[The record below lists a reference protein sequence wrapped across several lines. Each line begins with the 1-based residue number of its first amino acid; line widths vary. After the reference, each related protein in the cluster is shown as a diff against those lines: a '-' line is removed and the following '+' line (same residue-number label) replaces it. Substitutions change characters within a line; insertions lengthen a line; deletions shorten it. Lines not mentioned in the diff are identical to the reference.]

1 MEAMTA
7 KGRRALDRSHPLHLN
22 SESIMNTNT
31 ANTLPTKNRLP
42 KLPLI
47 SATVVAYAVAAA
59 TVICQS
65 QLFAFY

>member
-1 MEAMTA
+1 
-7 KGRRALDRSHPLHLN
+7 
-22 SESIMNTNT
+22 MNTTT
-31 ANTLPTKNRLP
+31 ATTLHTPNRLP

-47 SATVVAYAVAAA
+47 SASIVAYAVAAA